1 MPAIITSKFR
11 LDTTEA
17 FITDIQEN
25 TNKYYLGIGRA
36 HDWPTLESPDTPHE
50 NDYTGDTAWESLFAA
65 KKIDA
70 ADSIYATVRKIWMS
84 GTSYIEYDDQDENL
98 EGRDYFVVSDTY
110 NVYLCIKAG
119 PAASETDPD
128 SAPITTSGV
137 IDFSQ
142 SDGYIWKYMFTVPT
156 DTATKF
162 LTTSFVPVHRLT
174 VQPGGGEDT
183 ALINQ
188 WSVQD
193 NAVDGAI
200 YNIKVTAGGSGYTS
214 VPTVTITG
222 NGSSC
227 TATAVLTAQV
237 LTDITVT
244 TPGTGYENAVVT
256 ITGGGGANATARA
269 VIGPKGGFG
278 YDARNELRAHYVA
291 INKVFNGDES
301 GAIVSTNDF
310 RQIALLKNPVDNAT
324 SAIATGTIYDT
335 TTILTVTDGSTF
347 AVGREIKGSVSGA
360 KAIVVEYDSENGIIY
375 VNQNASTGY
384 EAFDPSV
391 PGGDLIRYSD
401 ETSGGEGLSAIDVPA
416 LDKYSGEMLFLENRT
431 AVSRGADQIETIRL
445 VIAF

>member
-1 MPAIITSKFR
+1 
-11 LDTTEA
+11 
-17 FITDIQEN
+17 
-25 TNKYYLGIGRA
+25 
-36 HDWPTLESPDTPHE
+36 
-50 NDYTGDTAWESLFAA
+50 
-65 KKIDA
+65 
-70 ADSIYATVRKIWMS
+70 
-84 GTSYIEYDDQDENL
+84 
-98 EGRDYFVVSDTY
+98 
-110 NVYLCIKAG
+110 
-119 PAASETDPD
+119 
-128 SAPITTSGV
+128 
-137 IDFSQ
+137 
-142 SDGYIWKYMFTVPT
+142 MFTVPT

-174 VQPGGGEDT
+174 VQPGGAEDT

-222 NGSSC
+222 SGSSC
-227 TATAVLTAQV
+227 AATAVLTAQV

-310 RQIALLKNPVDNAT
+310 RQIALLKNPVDNNT

-335 TTILTVTDGSTF
+335 TTQLTVTTGTTF
-347 AVGREIKGSVSGA
+347 AVNAEIEGTVSGA
-360 KAIVVEYDSENGIIY
+360 KAIVVEYDATNGIIY

-384 EAFDPSV
+384 EAFDVATP
-391 PGGDLIRYSD
+391 DLIRLSS
-401 ETSGGEGLSAIDVPA
+401 ESSGGETLSAIGVPD

>member
-36 HDWPTLESPDTPHE
+36 HAWPTIESPDTPYE
-50 NDYTGDTAWESLFAA
+50 NDYTGDTVWESLFAA

-70 ADSIYATVRKIWMS
+70 ADSIYATVRKLWVS
-84 GTSYIEYDDQDENL
+84 GTTYVEYDDQDTNI
-98 EGRDYFVVSDTY
+98 EGKDYFVISDNN

-119 PAASETDPD
+119 PSGSTTDPD
-128 SAPITTSGV
+128 TTGVTTSGV
-137 IDFSQ
+137 IDFSG

-156 DTATKF
+156 DSSTKF

-174 VQPGGGEDT
+174 VQPGGAEDA

-188 WSVQD
+188 WAVQD

-200 YNIKVTAGGSGYTS
+200 YNIKVTGDGGSGYTS

-227 TATAVLTAQV
+227 AATAVLTAQV

-335 TTILTVTDGSTF
+335 TTQLTVTTGTTF
-347 AVGREIKGSVSGA
+347 AVNAEIEGTVSGA
-360 KAIVVEYDSENGIIY
+360 KAIVVEYDATNGIIY

-384 EAFDPSV
+384 EAFDVATP
-391 PGGDLIRYSD
+391 DLIRLSS
-401 ETSGGEGLSAIDVPA
+401 ESSGGETLSAIGVPD

>member
-17 FITDIQEN
+17 FITDIQGN

-36 HDWPTLESPDTPHE
+36 HAWPTVDSPETPYE
-50 NDYTGDTAWESLFAA
+50 NDYTGDTVWESLFAA

-70 ADSIYATVRKIWMS
+70 ADSIYATVRKLWVS
-84 GTSYIEYDDQDENL
+84 GTTYVEYDDQDTNI
-98 EGRDYFVVSDTY
+98 EGKDYFVISDNN

-119 PAASETDPD
+119 PSGSTTDPD
-128 SAPITTSGV
+128 TTGVTTSGV
-137 IDFSQ
+137 IDFSG

-156 DTATKF
+156 DSSTKF

-222 NGSSC
+222 SGSSC
-227 TATAVLTAQV
+227 AATAVLTAQV

-335 TTILTVTDGSTF
+335 TTQLTVTTGTTF
-347 AVGREIKGSVSGA
+347 AVNAEIEGTVSGA
-360 KAIVVEYDSENGIIY
+360 KAIVVEYDATNGIIY

-384 EAFDPSV
+384 EAFDVATP
-391 PGGDLIRYSD
+391 DLIRLSS
-401 ETSGGEGLSAIDVPA
+401 ESSGGETLSAIGVPD

>member
-17 FITDIQEN
+17 FITDIQGN

-36 HDWPTLESPDTPHE
+36 HAWPTVDSPDTPYE
-50 NDYTGDTAWESLFAA
+50 NDYTGDTVWESLFAA

-70 ADSIYATVRKIWMS
+70 ADSIYATVRKLWVS
-84 GTSYIEYDDQDENL
+84 GTTYVEYDDQDTNI
-98 EGRDYFVVSDTY
+98 EGKDYFVISDNN

-119 PAASETDPD
+119 PSGSTTDPD
-128 SAPITTSGV
+128 TTGVTTSGV
-137 IDFSQ
+137 IDFSG

-156 DTATKF
+156 DSSTKF
-162 LTTSFVPVHRLT
+162 LTTSFVPVPRLT
-174 VQPGGGEDT
+174 VQPGAGEDN

-222 NGSSC
+222 SGSSC
-227 TATAVLTAQV
+227 AATAVLTAQV

-310 RQIALLKNPVDNAT
+310 RQIALLKNPVDNST

-335 TTILTVTDGSTF
+335 TTQLTVTTGTTF
-347 AVGREIKGSVSGA
+347 AVNAEIEGTVSGA
-360 KAIVVEYDSENGIIY
+360 KAIVVEYDATNGIIY

-384 EAFDPSV
+384 EAFDVATP
-391 PGGDLIRYSD
+391 DLIRLSS
-401 ETSGGEGLSAIDVPA
+401 ESSGGETLSAIGVPD